1 MKKSILATLFIH
13 GSFLMQAQTMLPV
26 LDAETGNPSYPQ
38 SICWRFDNFSHSNQS
53 NRITGNYS
61 LRSSNLNSSND
72 NNTIS
77 IKSPW
82 VKPTTG
88 SITLKGKLESNSG
101 NAVQLQFSYIPINS
115 REDNYEG
122 TKVSFYTY
130 TFPQSGGSPSVQTIS
145 VALPAALVNATQ
157 ACRIFLEVTGG
168 SNTNRVLLDDVA
180 IPATYASNA
189 SNNCRPTVQQQDSD
203 GDEACDDEE
212 DHDSDETRAYNNY
225 YPSASGYGRL
235 MFEDLWPGIG
245 DYDFND
251 LVLSYRYNYI
261 TNSSNRVTEIQLL
274 YIVEAVGASQQH
286 GFAIQLDGIS
296 NNTVSSVTGTRTS
309 GASWLQRTA
318 AGLESGQT
326 YANVIVY
333 DNVNRFVQ
341 NQGTIGINTTPGTN
355 YSTPDTALVVIRFN
369 SNNSI
374 RLQDIHINPYL
385 IVNQTRNR
393 EVHLV
398 NFAPTSKANQNL
410 LGTSEDNSNVNA
422 GRYYISK
429 NNLPWALDIPELVPY
444 MKEKEDITHGYLNL
458 VNWARSNGSS
468 HTNWYKN
475 QSGNRAD
482 TKFYN
487 H

>member
-1 MKKSILATLFIH
+1 MKKHLLITLLLIVPV
-13 GSFLMQAQTMLPV
+13 LLRAQTQLPV

-38 SICWRFDNFSHSNQS
+38 SICWRFDNFSHYNQS

-61 LRSSNLNSSND
+61 FRSSNLNSSGD

-82 VKPTTG
+82 IKPTTG

-101 NAVQLQFSYIPINS
+101 NSVQLRFSYIPINN
-115 REDNYEG
+115 REDDYEG

-130 TFPQSGGSPSVQTIS
+130 TFPQTGGSPAVQTIS
-145 VALPAALVNATQ
+145 INLPAALINATQ
-157 ACRIFLEVTGG
+157 ASRILIEATGG
-168 SNTNRVLLDDVA
+168 SNNNRVIIDDLS
-180 IPATYASNA
+180 IPAIYASNA

-212 DHDSDETRAYNNY
+212 DHDSDETQAYNNY
-225 YPSASGYGRL
+225 YPSSSGFGRL

-251 LVLSYRYNYI
+251 LVLSYRYNSI
-261 TNSSNRVTEIQLL
+261 TNSGNRVTEIQLL
-274 YIVEAVGASQQH
+274 FIVEAIGASQQH
-286 GFAIQLDGIS
+286 GFGVQLDGLS
-296 NNTVSSVTGTRTS
+296 NNAITSVTGTRTS
-309 GASWLQRTA
+309 GSPWLQRTA
-318 AGLESGQT
+318 TGLESGQA
-326 YANVIVY
+326 YANIIVY

-341 NQGTIGINTTPGTN
+341 NQGTIGINTTPGTS
-355 YSTPDTALVVIRFN
+355 YSTPDTARVTIRFN
-369 SNNSI
+369 SNSNI

-398 NFAPTSKANQNL
+398 NFAPTSKATMSL
-410 LGTSEDNSNVNA
+410 LGTSEDNSNANA

-429 NNLPWALDIPELVPY
+429 SNLPWALDIPEQVPY

-458 VNWARSNGSS
+458 VNWARSNGNS

-475 QSGNRAD
+475 QSGNRASN
-482 TKFYN
+482 KFYN